1 MKTLALALVLLL
13 PAAFVTGGDSVA
25 KTTIT
30 IKGLTCG
37 GCAAAVKLQLKR
49 TTGVT
54 AYDVSWEKGEA
65 EVSYDPA
72 KTDPKKIAESIAKTG
87 FKATVKE
94 HKPAAMVEES
104 SLGQRAGGVPTL
116 AAGSHTV
123 G

>member
-1 MKTLALALVLLL
+1 MKALALAFALLL
-13 PAAFVTGGDSVA
+13 PASFLAGGDSVA

-49 TTGVT
+49 TDGVT
-54 AYDVSWEKGEA
+54 AYEVSWEKGEA

-72 KTDPKKIAESIAKTG
+72 KTDPKKTAESITKTG

-94 HKPAAMVEES
+94 NKAA
-104 SLGQRAGGVPTL
+104 TL
-116 AAGSHTV
+116 AEHATPWHRAAGTPATV
-123 G
+123 ARSLTIG